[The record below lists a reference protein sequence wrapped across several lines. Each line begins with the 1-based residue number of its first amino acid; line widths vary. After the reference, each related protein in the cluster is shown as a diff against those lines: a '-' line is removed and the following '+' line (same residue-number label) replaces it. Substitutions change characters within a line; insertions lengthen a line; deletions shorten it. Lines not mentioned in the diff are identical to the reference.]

1 MSGAVPVFGMPD
13 GEGPY
18 RTRPAA
24 YGLLVDGTGK
34 LAVVRITEKTGTQH
48 DLPGG
53 ALEARESAV
62 QALVREVIEETGL
75 ALAGAPRLI
84 ARADHYWIKPDGT
97 RLLNRA
103 QYFAASPGGDTGGK
117 IEEDHTLLWLEPV
130 EAIRLMRHDA
140 AAYAIGQWLR
150 GGAR

>member
-1 MSGAVPVFGMPD
+1 MGAVPVFGVPD
-13 GEGPY
+13 GKGAY
-18 RTRPAA
+18 RARPAA
-24 YGLLVDGTGK
+24 YGLLADMSGR
-34 LAVVRITEKTGTQH
+34 LAVVRIAEETGIEH

-53 ALEARESAV
+53 ALEAGETPEAALAREM
-62 QALVREVIEETGL
+62 IEETGL

-84 ARADHYWIKPDGT
+84 AQADHYWIKPDGT

-150 GGAR
+150 GGRR

>member
-1 MSGAVPVFGMPD
+1 MAGVIPVFGRPD
-13 GEGPY
+13 GKGPY
-18 RTRPAA
+18 RARSAA
-24 YGLLVDGTGK
+24 YGLLADGMGRI
-34 LAVVRITEKTGTQH
+34 AVVRIAEETGIQH

-53 ALEARESAV
+53 ALEPGESGAE
-62 QALVREVIEETGL
+62 ALVREVMEETGL
-75 ALAGAPRLI
+75 ALASKPALI

-103 QYFAASPGGDTGGK
+103 QYFAASPGSLTGGK

-140 AAYAIGQWLR
+140 AAYAISQWLR
-150 GGAR
+150 GG